1 MAIRVDLGPLNIKNL
16 GGGGVT
22 ATWEKGNLRH
32 QSSYKA
38 EILYNFF
45 FKYIKNG
52 YAINCMHLKI

>member
-16 GGGGVT
+16 GGGVT

-45 FKYIKNG
+45 
-52 YAINCMHLKI
+52 